1 MQGQHNIKKH
11 IKMSSFMRSKYYV
24 HNVLRMVQVVVV
36 IY

>member
-1 MQGQHNIKKH
+1 MHGQRNIKKRTR
-11 IKMSSFMRSKYYV
+11 MSSFMRSKYYV